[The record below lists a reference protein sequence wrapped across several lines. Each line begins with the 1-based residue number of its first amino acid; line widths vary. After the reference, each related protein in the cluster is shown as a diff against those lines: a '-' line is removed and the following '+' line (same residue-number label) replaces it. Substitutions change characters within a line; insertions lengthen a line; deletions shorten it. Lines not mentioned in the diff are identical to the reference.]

1 MPGPFGEV
9 RQNGYVV
16 RDLEKALAFWVG
28 TQGVGPWFVI
38 ENARV
43 PDFQYRGQPSA
54 AQTNL
59 AMAQWGALQIELIQ
73 PLDDE
78 PSMYRDFLAAGPE
91 GLQHV
96 ACWTDD
102 YDATLAAALAAGFR
116 PCQGGSFA
124 PDARYLYF
132 ETDGHPGTVIELAET
147 AGTMGPFF
155 RAVAAAAEG
164 WDGSEPIKRI
174 ALGG

>member
-1 MPGPFGEV
+1 MTRVFGEV

-16 RDLEKALAFWVG
+16 RDLEKALRFWIE
-28 TQGVGPWFVI
+28 TLGVGPWFMI

-43 PDFQYRGQPSA
+43 PDFQYRGEPSR
-54 AQTNL
+54 AQTTL
-59 AMAQWGALQIELIQ
+59 GMAQWGPIQIELIQ

-78 PSMYRDFLAAGPE
+78 PSMYRDFLAAGQE

-96 ACWTDD
+96 ACWTDA
-102 YDATLAAALAAGFR
+102 YDATLAAALDEGFR
-116 PCQGGSFA
+116 VCQGGSFA
-124 PDARYLYF
+124 PDARYVYF

-155 RAVAAAAEG
+155 AAVAKAAEG
-164 WDGSEPIKRI
+164 WDGADPIKRI
-174 ALGG
+174 SLAG